1 MKHLL
6 IDFDSTIPNLAL
18 MKISAWGKSKG
29 DEVYLN
35 DDSVEPDEIW
45 LSCIFTWNK
54 QKALDSL
61 NMYKFRFPNATIHYG
76 GTGFDFF
83 LPYKSPEWKNLPQEI
98 EDMEPDYHLYNDDR
112 AVGFCQRGCNRKCQ
126 FCVVHRKEG
135 RISENKYKR
144 LKDWAPEG
152 FKKILLLDNDIALAD
167 DWKHNEV
174 LNDAQELGLK
184 LSITQG
190 YDIRCVTPE
199 RAQLLA
205 ENKPYDTGFHSRNL
219 YFSWDY
225 PQNEP
230 WVRRGIEILKD
241 AGFKGREL
249 TCYVLVGFNST
260 HDQDMHRINVLWNEY
275 GVLPYVMAF
284 NNDKSDPMIRALV
297 RWVNKREIFK
307 STSFEEY
314 SRNPDF
320 KTNSMKYVAPLEI
333 DNEVIK

>member
-18 MKISAWGKSKG
+18 MKISSYYKSKG

-61 NMYKFRFPNATIHYG
+61 NMYKFRFPNAIIHYG
-76 GTGFDFF
+76 GTGFDFY
-83 LPYKSPEWKNLPQEI
+83 LPYGSPEWKNLPPEI
-98 EDMEPDYHLYNDDR
+98 EAMIPDFHLYNDDR

-135 RISENKYKR
+135 RISQNQYRR
-144 LKDWAPEG
+144 LRDWAPDG
-152 FKKILLLDNDIALAD
+152 FKKILLLDNDIALAEE
-167 DWKHNEV
+167 WKHNEV
-174 LNDAQELGLK
+174 LNDAKELGLK

-190 YDIRCVTPE
+190 YDIRCVTPA

-205 ENKPYDTGFHSRNL
+205 ENKPWDTGFHSRNL

-225 PQNEP
+225 VQNEP
-230 WVRRGIEILKD
+230 WVRKGIEILKD

-249 TCYVLVGFNST
+249 TCYVLIGFNST
-260 HDQDMHRINVLWNEY
+260 HEQDMHRINVLWKEY
-275 GVLPYVMAF
+275 GVYPYVMAY

-297 RWVNKREIFK
+297 RYVNKREIFK
-307 STSFEEY
+307 SMEFDEY
-314 SRNPDF
+314 RRNPDF
-320 KTNSMKYVAPLEI
+320 IKKQHEGIAMDI
-333 DNEVIK
+333 MEVEK